1 MPLTYV
7 EEAVQTALA
16 GNAAIIAVCGGRVYP
31 LQIPQGKLLPAVV
44 YQRVATS
51 PDTTLQGYQSES
63 VTIMVNSFALKFSDA
78 KALAKAVRAAMAGA
92 AIKAKFLN
100 EQDIINDSNGTS
112 VFCVSAEFACQQTG
126 GYCYG

>member
-16 GNAAIIAVCGGRVYP
+16 GHSAVIAACGGRVYP

-44 YQRVATS
+44 YQRVTTS

-63 VTIMVNSFALKFSDA
+63 VTVMVNSFALKFSDA

-92 AIKAKFLN
+92 PLKAEFLS
-100 EQDIINDSNGTS
+100 ERDIINDSNGTS
-112 VFCVSAEFACQQTG
+112 VFCVSAEFKCQQHG